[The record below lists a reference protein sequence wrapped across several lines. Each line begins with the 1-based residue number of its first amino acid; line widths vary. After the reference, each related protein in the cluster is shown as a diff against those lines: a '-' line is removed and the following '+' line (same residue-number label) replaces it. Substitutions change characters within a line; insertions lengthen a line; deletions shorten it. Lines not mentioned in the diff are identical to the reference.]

1 MKISEIIFGYNVDFG
16 IYNIIEDVEF
26 DWLALVNADLD
37 FSFCTFIDND
47 KYLNNIS
54 ENVKMIIT
62 TPEIAKLINN
72 RGVCISDNPRISFF
86 KLHNYLAQSKGYN
99 IEREFKTQ
107 IGVDCNISKLSY
119 ISEEN
124 IRIGNNVTIE
134 EFVSI
139 KENTIIGDNSI
150 IRAGSVVG
158 GEGYEF
164 KRMLNEDILH
174 VKHIGWTVIGNYVEI
189 QCNTCIV
196 KAIYPWDKTIIE
208 DNCKIDNLVH
218 IAHGVKIRKGTFIV
232 AGALIGGRTII
243 NQNAWIGV
251 GATVSNG
258 LVIGKNAKVN
268 IGAVATRN
276 VDENTSVSG
285 NFAVNHKRFIE
296 FIKSIR

>member
-1 MKISEIIFGYNVDFG
+1 MKISEMVSSYNTDLG

-26 DWLALVNADLD
+26 DWLALLNADLD
-37 FSFCTFIDND
+37 SSFCTFVDND

-54 ENVKMIIT
+54 KNAKMIIT
-62 TPEIAKLINN
+62 TPEIAKLLNN
-72 RGVCISDNPRISFF
+72 RGSCISDNPRISFF
-86 KLHNYLAQSKGYN
+86 KLHNYLAQSKRYN
-99 IEREFKTQ
+99 IEKEFKTQ
-107 IGVDCNISKLSY
+107 IGVDCNISELSY
-119 ISEEN
+119 ISDKN
-124 IRIGNNVTIE
+124 VMIGNNVTIE

-139 KENTIIGDNSI
+139 KENTIIGDNTI
-150 IRAGSVVG
+150 VRAGSVVG

-164 KRMLNEDILH
+164 KRMVNQDILP

-189 QCNTCIV
+189 QSNTCIV

-218 IAHGVKIRKGTFIV
+218 IAHGVKISKGAFLV
-232 AGALIGGRTII
+232 AGSLIGGRTII
-243 NQNAWIGV
+243 KQNAWIGV

-258 LVIGKNAKVN
+258 LVIGSKAKVN
-268 IGAVATRN
+268 IGAVATRD
-276 VDENTSVSG
+276 VDENDSVSG